1 MDILSHGLYG
11 GVAFGRESR
20 KNYLIAFLFGIGP
33 DLLSFGVYF
42 IIRILNFGK
51 MAMGR
56 PDISSIPQYVHTLY
70 DITHSFVPYAIFFA
84 ILWFLGKRTF
94 AYLTLGWPFHI
105 LVDMPVHSLEFFPTP
120 YLWPISEHR
129 IDGVPW
135 SDPRIFIPN
144 VIFIIVLY
152 SIWYY
157 QNKKRKESLKQ
168 IYGKDN
174 DR

>member
-33 DLLSFGVYF
+33 DLFSFGVF
-42 IIRILNFGK
+42 FVTRLLNVGQV
-51 MAMGR
+51 AMKK

-70 DITHSFVPYAIFFA
+70 DFTHSFVPYAIFVA

-120 YLWPISEHR
+120 YLWPISDHR

-152 SIWYY
+152 SIWYH
-157 QNKKRKESLKQ
+157 QNKKRKVSLKQ
-168 IYGKDN
+168 ICGN
-174 DR
+174 NN